1 MVEAKGLKDRKTGQ
15 EQWKGKESGH
25 AHVEGQWREQKGY
38 GAYFDASSKRTENQW
53 RVRYDVRTQEKE
65 PPEASARSSPRG
77 RYDVRTQEKEPP
89 EASAR
94 SSPRGRYDVR
104 TQEKER
110 LEDREEPG
118 WFHIC
123 SQGLEGVD
131 LFSDEKAF
139 IAGVNKFAAA
149 FKLFGEDVDVVIL
162 VLVSTHF
169 HSLAWGRKSDVIRCA
184 ERFKRTISMYYSH
197 RFGTSKVM
205 CRVRVKVEKVDS
217 EEYLKNVI
225 GYILN
230 NPRKHRETN
239 NPFSYPWSSILE
251 YFDKEGHSA
260 VLRPRIV
267 DIPQWRKQ
275 KVLGTSRGVPQSW
288 RLYANGMVTFASF
301 ISSDRLESAVKT
313 IGSLSYLVNK
323 ADLNAN
329 QGEAIRYPDNDR
341 EVRNAVARIC
351 PMLFPDT
358 IGHLDESPVSPVRNT
373 GYCLKEM
380 RKTICS
386 MAEDMLAKLDFNQVM
401 ALRNVLSGRYGFP
414 LKIVDRVLHSKPP

>member
-38 GAYFDASSKRTENQW
+38 GAYFDASGKRTENQW
-53 RVRYDVRTQEKE
+53 RV
-65 PPEASARSSPRG
+65 

-169 HSLAWGRKSDVIRCA
+169 HSLAWGRKSDVIR
-184 ERFKRTISMYYSH
+184 
-197 RFGTSKVM
+197 
-205 CRVRVKVEKVDS
+205 
-217 EEYLKNVI
+217 
-225 GYILN
+225 
-230 NPRKHRETN
+230 
-239 NPFSYPWSSILE
+239 
-251 YFDKEGHSA
+251 
-260 VLRPRIV
+260 
-267 DIPQWRKQ
+267 
-275 KVLGTSRGVPQSW
+275 
-288 RLYANGMVTFASF
+288 
-301 ISSDRLESAVKT
+301 
-313 IGSLSYLVNK
+313 
-323 ADLNAN
+323 
-329 QGEAIRYPDNDR
+329 
-341 EVRNAVARIC
+341 
-351 PMLFPDT
+351 
-358 IGHLDESPVSPVRNT
+358 
-373 GYCLKEM
+373 
-380 RKTICS
+380 
-386 MAEDMLAKLDFNQVM
+386 
-401 ALRNVLSGRYGFP
+401 
-414 LKIVDRVLHSKPP
+414 

>member
-1 MVEAKGLKDRKTGQ
+1 MVEVKGLKDRKTGQ

-53 RVRYDVRTQEKE
+53 RV
-65 PPEASARSSPRG
+65 
-77 RYDVRTQEKEPP
+77 
-89 EASAR
+89 
-94 SSPRGRYDVR
+94 RYDVR

-275 KVLGTSRGVPQSW
+275 KVLGTEKGP
-288 RLYANGMVTFASF
+288 
-301 ISSDRLESAVKT
+301 
-313 IGSLSYLVNK
+313 
-323 ADLNAN
+323 
-329 QGEAIRYPDNDR
+329 
-341 EVRNAVARIC
+341 
-351 PMLFPDT
+351 
-358 IGHLDESPVSPVRNT
+358 
-373 GYCLKEM
+373 
-380 RKTICS
+380 
-386 MAEDMLAKLDFNQVM
+386 
-401 ALRNVLSGRYGFP
+401 
-414 LKIVDRVLHSKPP
+414 VDRPVPSLVYS

>member
-53 RVRYDVRTQEKE
+53 RV
-65 PPEASARSSPRG
+65 
-77 RYDVRTQEKEPP
+77 
-89 EASAR
+89 
-94 SSPRGRYDVR
+94 RYDVR

-197 RFGTSKVM
+197 RFGISKVM

-301 ISSDRLESAVKT
+301 ISSDRLESAVK
-313 IGSLSYLVNK
+313 
-323 ADLNAN
+323 
-329 QGEAIRYPDNDR
+329 R
-341 EVRNAVARIC
+341 
-351 PMLFPDT
+351 
-358 IGHLDESPVSPVRNT
+358 
-373 GYCLKEM
+373 
-380 RKTICS
+380 
-386 MAEDMLAKLDFNQVM
+386 
-401 ALRNVLSGRYGFP
+401 
-414 LKIVDRVLHSKPP
+414 